1 MDELELLKSKWQ
13 EGNQELPKLSYNDI
27 YKMRH
32 NKSASIVKWIFIISI
47 CELVFWIV
55 LGFLSPESNKELLVQ
70 IGLQN
75 TLTILYG
82 LHYVVI
88 AVFLVLFYLNQKNI
102 KTTDTVKNLMHS
114 IIKTRKTVSYFVIYN
129 VVSFVLS
136 LVYVNL
142 YFFSKKSEL
151 FNILIKDNVAYQG
164 ISIET
169 FTSVFFITQFI
180 IGILLIGFIL
190 LFYRIV
196 YGILLRKLKHNYV
209 ELEKIE
215 L

>member
-32 NKSASIVKWIFIISI
+32 NKSASIVKWIFIISV

-82 LHYVVI
+82 IHYVVI

-129 VVSFVLS
+129 VVSTALI
-136 LVYVNL
+136 LVYINL
-142 YFFSKKSEL
+142 YFFTKKSEL
-151 FNILIKDNVAYQG
+151 YNLLIKENEAYQVVP
-164 ISIET
+164 IET

-180 IGILLIGFIL
+180 VGILFIGFIL

-196 YGILLRKLKHNYV
+196 YGILIRKLKHNYG

-215 L
+215 M

>member
-32 NKSASIVKWIFIISI
+32 NKSASIVKWIFIISV
-47 CELVFWIV
+47 CELVFWII

-75 TLTILYG
+75 TLTILYVI
-82 LHYVVI
+82 HYVVI

-129 VVSFVLS
+129 VVSTALI
-136 LVYVNL
+136 LVYINL
-142 YFFSKKSEL
+142 YFFTKKNEL
-151 FNILIKDNVAYQG
+151 YTILIKDNDAYQG
-164 ISIET
+164 VPIET
-169 FTSVFFITQFI
+169 FTSVFFIVQFVV
-180 IGILLIGFIL
+180 GLLLIGFVL

-196 YGILLRKLKHNYV
+196 YGILLRKLKHNYG

-215 L
+215 M

>member
-32 NKSASIVKWIFIISI
+32 NKSASIVKWIFIISV
-47 CELVFWIV
+47 CELVFWSV

-75 TLTILYG
+75 TLTILYVI
-82 LHYVVI
+82 HYVVI
-88 AVFLVLFYLNQKNI
+88 AIFLVLFYLNQKNI

-129 VVSFVLS
+129 VVSTALI
-136 LVYVNL
+136 LVYINL
-142 YFFSKKSEL
+142 YFFTKKSEL
-151 FNILIKDNVAYQG
+151 YNILIKENEAYQG
-164 ISIET
+164 VPIET

-180 IGILLIGFIL
+180 VGILLIGFVL

-215 L
+215 M

>member
-129 VVSFVLS
+129 VVSTALI
-136 LVYVNL
+136 LVYINL
-142 YFFSKKSEL
+142 YFFTKKNEL
-151 FNILIKDNVAYQG
+151 YTILIKDNDAYQG
-164 ISIET
+164 VPIET
-169 FTSVFFITQFI
+169 FTSVFFIVQFVV
-180 IGILLIGFIL
+180 GLLLIGFVL

-196 YGILLRKLKHNYV
+196 YGILLRKLKQNYV

>member
-32 NKSASIVKWIFIISI
+32 NKSASIVKWIFIISV

-129 VVSFVLS
+129 VVSTALI
-136 LVYVNL
+136 LVYINL
-142 YFFSKKSEL
+142 YFFTKKNEL
-151 FNILIKDNVAYQG
+151 YAILIKDNDAYQG
-164 ISIET
+164 VPIET

-180 IGILLIGFIL
+180 VGILFIGLIL

-196 YGILLRKLKHNYV
+196 YGILLRKLKHNYG

>member
-32 NKSASIVKWIFIISI
+32 NKSASIVKWIFIISV

-75 TLTILYG
+75 TLTILYVI
-82 LHYVVI
+82 HYVVI

-129 VVSFVLS
+129 VVSTALI
-136 LVYVNL
+136 LVYINL
-142 YFFSKKSEL
+142 YFFTKKNEL
-151 FNILIKDNVAYQG
+151 YTILIKDNDAYQG
-164 ISIET
+164 VPIET
-169 FTSVFFITQFI
+169 FTSVFFIVQFVV
-180 IGILLIGFIL
+180 GLLLIGFVL

-196 YGILLRKLKHNYV
+196 YGILLRKLKHNYG

>member
-32 NKSASIVKWIFIISI
+32 NKSASIVKWIFIISV

-129 VVSFVLS
+129 VVSAALI
-136 LVYVNL
+136 LVYINL
-142 YFFSKKSEL
+142 YFFTKKSEL
-151 FNILIKDNVAYQG
+151 YNILIKDNDAYQG
-164 ISIET
+164 VPIET

-180 IGILLIGFIL
+180 VGILFIGLIL

-196 YGILLRKLKHNYV
+196 YGILLRKLKHNYG

>member
-32 NKSASIVKWIFIISI
+32 NKSASIVKWIFIISV

-129 VVSFVLS
+129 VVSTALI
-136 LVYVNL
+136 LVYINL
-142 YFFSKKSEL
+142 YFFTKKSEL
-151 FNILIKDNVAYQG
+151 YNILIKENEAYQG
-164 ISIET
+164 VPIET

-180 IGILLIGFIL
+180 VGILLIGFVL

-196 YGILLRKLKHNYV
+196 YGILLRKLKHNYG

>member
-1 MDELELLKSKWQ
+1 MDELELLKSKWH

-32 NKSASIVKWIFIISI
+32 NKSASIVKWIFIISV
-47 CELVFWIV
+47 CELVFWII

-129 VVSFVLS
+129 VVSTALI
-136 LVYVNL
+136 LVYINL
-142 YFFSKKSEL
+142 YFFTKKSEL
-151 FNILIKDNVAYQG
+151 YNILIKENEAYQG
-164 ISIET
+164 VPIET

-180 IGILLIGFIL
+180 VGILLIGFVL

-215 L
+215 M

>member
-32 NKSASIVKWIFIISI
+32 NKSASIVKWIFIISV

-129 VVSFVLS
+129 VVSTALI
-136 LVYVNL
+136 LVYINL
-142 YFFSKKSEL
+142 YFFTKKNEL
-151 FNILIKDNVAYQG
+151 YTILIKDNDAYQG
-164 ISIET
+164 VPIET

-180 IGILLIGFIL
+180 VGILFIGLIL

-196 YGILLRKLKHNYV
+196 YGILLRKLKHNYG

>member
-13 EGNQELPKLSYNDI
+13 DGNQELPKLSYNDI
-27 YKMRH
+27 YRMLH

-47 CELVFWIV
+47 FELGFWII
-55 LGFLSPESNKELLVQ
+55 LGLLSPESNKELLVQ

-75 TLTILYG
+75 TLTIFYG
-82 LHYVVI
+82 IHHVVI

-129 VVSFVLS
+129 VVSTALI
-136 LVYVNL
+136 LVYINL
-142 YFFSKKSEL
+142 YFFTKKDQLYTILSKE
-151 FNILIKDNVAYQG
+151 NEAYQG
-164 ISIET
+164 VPIET
-169 FTSVFFITQFI
+169 FTSVFFIAQFI
-180 IGILLIGFIL
+180 VGLLFIGFVL

-196 YGILLRKLKHNYV
+196 YGILLRKLKHNYG
-209 ELEKIE
+209 ELKKIE

>member
-32 NKSASIVKWIFIISI
+32 NKSASIVKWIFIISV

-102 KTTDTVKNLMHS
+102 KTTDTVKNLMYS

-129 VVSFVLS
+129 VVSTALI
-136 LVYVNL
+136 LVYINL
-142 YFFSKKSEL
+142 YFFTKKDQL
-151 FNILIKDNVAYQG
+151 YTILIKENEAYQG
-164 ISIET
+164 VPIET
-169 FTSVFFITQFI
+169 FTSVFFIAQFI
-180 IGILLIGFIL
+180 VGLLFIGFVL

-196 YGILLRKLKHNYV
+196 YGILLRKLKHNYG
-209 ELEKIE
+209 ELKKIE
-215 L
+215 Q

>member
-32 NKSASIVKWIFIISI
+32 NKSASIVKWIFIISV
-47 CELVFWIV
+47 CELVFWSV

-82 LHYVVI
+82 IHYVVI

-129 VVSFVLS
+129 VVSTALI
-136 LVYVNL
+136 LVYINL
-142 YFFSKKSEL
+142 YFFTKKSEL
-151 FNILIKDNVAYQG
+151 YNILIKENEAYQG
-164 ISIET
+164 VPIET

-180 IGILLIGFIL
+180 VGILFIGFIL

-196 YGILLRKLKHNYV
+196 YGILIRKLKHNYG

>member
-32 NKSASIVKWIFIISI
+32 NKSASIVKWIFIISV
-47 CELVFWIV
+47 CELVFWII

-75 TLTILYG
+75 TLTILYVI
-82 LHYVVI
+82 HYVVI
-88 AVFLVLFYLNQKNI
+88 AVFLVLFYLNQKSI

-129 VVSFVLS
+129 VVSTAII
-136 LVYVNL
+136 LVYINL
-142 YFFSKKSEL
+142 YFFTKKNEL
-151 FNILIKDNVAYQG
+151 YTILIKENEAYQG
-164 ISIET
+164 VPIET

-180 IGILLIGFIL
+180 VGILFIGFIL

-196 YGILLRKLKHNYV
+196 YGILIRKLKHNYG

>member
-1 MDELELLKSKWQ
+1 
-13 EGNQELPKLSYNDI
+13 
-27 YKMRH
+27 MRH
-32 NKSASIVKWIFIISI
+32 NKSASIVKWIFIISV

-70 IGLQN
+70 IGLQK

-129 VVSFVLS
+129 VVSTALI
-136 LVYVNL
+136 LVYINL
-142 YFFSKKSEL
+142 YFFTKKNEL
-151 FNILIKDNVAYQG
+151 YTILIKDNDAYQG
-164 ISIET
+164 VPIET
-169 FTSVFFITQFI
+169 FTSVFFITQFVV
-180 IGILLIGFIL
+180 GLLLIGFVL

-196 YGILLRKLKHNYV
+196 YGILLRKLKHNYG

>member
-32 NKSASIVKWIFIISI
+32 NKSASIVKWIFIISV
-47 CELVFWIV
+47 CELVFWII

-75 TLTILYG
+75 TLTILYVI
-82 LHYVVI
+82 HYVVI

-129 VVSFVLS
+129 VVSTAII
-136 LVYVNL
+136 LVYINL
-142 YFFSKKSEL
+142 YFFTKKNEL
-151 FNILIKDNVAYQG
+151 YTILIKENEAYQG
-164 ISIET
+164 VPIET

-180 IGILLIGFIL
+180 VGILFIGFIL

-196 YGILLRKLKHNYV
+196 YGILIRKLKHNYG

>member
-32 NKSASIVKWIFIISI
+32 NKSASIVKWIFIISV

-196 YGILLRKLKHNYV
+196 YGILIRKLKHNYG

>member
-32 NKSASIVKWIFIISI
+32 NKSASIVKWIFIISV

-142 YFFSKKSEL
+142 YFFSKNSEL

-196 YGILLRKLKHNYV
+196 YGILIRKLKHNYG

>member
-32 NKSASIVKWIFIISI
+32 NKSASIVKWIFIISV

-70 IGLQN
+70 IGLQK

-129 VVSFVLS
+129 VVSTALI
-136 LVYVNL
+136 LVYINL
-142 YFFSKKSEL
+142 YFFTKKNEL
-151 FNILIKDNVAYQG
+151 YTILIKDNDAYQG
-164 ISIET
+164 VPIET
-169 FTSVFFITQFI
+169 FTSVFFIVQFVV
-180 IGILLIGFIL
+180 GLLLIGFVL

-196 YGILLRKLKHNYV
+196 YGILLRKLKHNYG

>member
-32 NKSASIVKWIFIISI
+32 NKSASIVKWIFIISV

-102 KTTDTVKNLMHS
+102 KTTDTVKNLMYS

-129 VVSFVLS
+129 VVSTALI
-136 LVYVNL
+136 LVYINL
-142 YFFSKKSEL
+142 YFFTKKNEL
-151 FNILIKDNVAYQG
+151 YTILIKDNDAYQG
-164 ISIET
+164 VPIET
-169 FTSVFFITQFI
+169 FTSVFFITQFVV
-180 IGILLIGFIL
+180 GLLLIGFVL

-196 YGILLRKLKHNYV
+196 YGILLRKLKHNYG

>member
-32 NKSASIVKWIFIISI
+32 NKSASIVKWIFIISV
-47 CELVFWIV
+47 CELVFWII

-75 TLTILYG
+75 TLTIFYVI
-82 LHYVVI
+82 HYVVI
-88 AVFLVLFYLNQKNI
+88 AVFLILFYLNQKNI

-129 VVSFVLS
+129 VVSTALI
-136 LVYVNL
+136 LVYINL
-142 YFFSKKSEL
+142 YCFTKKSEL
-151 FNILIKDNVAYQG
+151 YNILIKENEAYQG
-164 ISIET
+164 VPIET

-180 IGILLIGFIL
+180 VGILFIGLIL

-196 YGILLRKLKHNYV
+196 YGILLRKLKHNYG

>member
-32 NKSASIVKWIFIISI
+32 NKSASIVKWIFIISV

-82 LHYVVI
+82 IHYVVI

-151 FNILIKDNVAYQG
+151 FNILIKDNDAYQG
-164 ISIET
+164 VSIET

-180 IGILLIGFIL
+180 VGILLIGFVL

-196 YGILLRKLKHNYV
+196 YGILLRKLKHNYG

>member
-32 NKSASIVKWIFIISI
+32 NKSASIVKWIFIISV

-129 VVSFVLS
+129 VVSTALI
-136 LVYVNL
+136 LVYINL
-142 YFFSKKSEL
+142 YFFTKKNEL
-151 FNILIKDNVAYQG
+151 YTLLIKDNDAYQG
-164 ISIET
+164 VPIET

-180 IGILLIGFIL
+180 VGILLIGFIL

-196 YGILLRKLKHNYV
+196 YGILIRKLKHNYV

-215 L
+215 M

>member
-32 NKSASIVKWIFIISI
+32 NKSASIVKWIFIISV
-47 CELVFWIV
+47 CELVFWII

-75 TLTILYG
+75 TLTIFYVI
-82 LHYVVI
+82 HYVVI

-129 VVSFVLS
+129 VVSTALI
-136 LVYVNL
+136 LVYINL
-142 YFFSKKSEL
+142 YFFTKKSEL
-151 FNILIKDNVAYQG
+151 YNILIKENEAYQG
-164 ISIET
+164 VPIET

-180 IGILLIGFIL
+180 VGILFIGLIL

-196 YGILLRKLKHNYV
+196 YGILLRKLKHNYG

>member
-32 NKSASIVKWIFIISI
+32 NKSASIVKWIFIISV

-129 VVSFVLS
+129 VVSTALI
-136 LVYVNL
+136 LVYINL
-142 YFFSKKSEL
+142 YFFTKKNEL
-151 FNILIKDNVAYQG
+151 YTILIKDNDAYQG
-164 ISIET
+164 VPIET

-180 IGILLIGFIL
+180 VGLLLIGFVL

-196 YGILLRKLKHNYV
+196 YGILLRKLKHNYG

-215 L
+215 M

>member
-1 MDELELLKSKWQ
+1 
-13 EGNQELPKLSYNDI
+13 
-27 YKMRH
+27 
-32 NKSASIVKWIFIISI
+32 
-47 CELVFWIV
+47 
-55 LGFLSPESNKELLVQ
+55 
-70 IGLQN
+70 
-75 TLTILYG
+75 
-82 LHYVVI
+82 
-88 AVFLVLFYLNQKNI
+88 
-102 KTTDTVKNLMHS
+102 MHS

-142 YFFSKKSEL
+142 YFFNKKSEL
-151 FNILIKDNVAYQG
+151 FSILIKDKDAYQG
-164 ISIET
+164 VSIET

-196 YGILLRKLKHNYV
+196 YGILIRKLKHNYG

>member
-32 NKSASIVKWIFIISI
+32 NKSASIVKWIFIISV

-82 LHYVVI
+82 IHYVVI

-129 VVSFVLS
+129 VVSTALI
-136 LVYVNL
+136 LVYINL
-142 YFFSKKSEL
+142 YFFTKKSEL
-151 FNILIKDNVAYQG
+151 YNILIKENEAYQG
-164 ISIET
+164 VPIET

-180 IGILLIGFIL
+180 VGILLIGFVL

-196 YGILLRKLKHNYV
+196 YGILLRKLKHNYG

>member
-1 MDELELLKSKWQ
+1 MDELELLKSKWH

-32 NKSASIVKWIFIISI
+32 NKSASIVKWIFIISV
-47 CELVFWIV
+47 CELVFWSV

-82 LHYVVI
+82 IHYVVI

-129 VVSFVLS
+129 VVSTALI
-136 LVYVNL
+136 LVYINL
-142 YFFSKKSEL
+142 YFFTKKSEL
-151 FNILIKDNVAYQG
+151 YNILIKENEAYQG
-164 ISIET
+164 VPIET

-180 IGILLIGFIL
+180 VGILLIGFVL

-215 L
+215 M

>member
-1 MDELELLKSKWQ
+1 MARGKSRA
-13 EGNQELPKLSYNDI
+13 PKINDI

-32 NKSASIVKWIFIISI
+32 NKSASIVKWIFIISV

-70 IGLQN
+70 IGLQK

-129 VVSFVLS
+129 VVSTALI
-136 LVYVNL
+136 LVYINL
-142 YFFSKKSEL
+142 YFFTKKNEL
-151 FNILIKDNVAYQG
+151 YTILIKDNDAYQG
-164 ISIET
+164 VPIET
-169 FTSVFFITQFI
+169 FTSVFFITQFVV
-180 IGILLIGFIL
+180 GLLLIGFVL

-196 YGILLRKLKHNYV
+196 YGILLRKLKHNYG

>member
-1 MDELELLKSKWQ
+1 MDELELLKSKWH

-32 NKSASIVKWIFIISI
+32 NKSASIVKWIFIISV
-47 CELVFWIV
+47 CELVFWSV

-75 TLTILYG
+75 TLTILYAI
-82 LHYVVI
+82 HYVVI

-129 VVSFVLS
+129 VVSTALI
-136 LVYVNL
+136 LVYINL
-142 YFFSKKSEL
+142 YFFTKKSEL
-151 FNILIKDNVAYQG
+151 YNILIKENEAYQG
-164 ISIET
+164 VPIET

-180 IGILLIGFIL
+180 VGILLIGFVL

-196 YGILLRKLKHNYV
+196 YGILLRKLKHNYG

-215 L
+215 M

>member
-32 NKSASIVKWIFIISI
+32 NKSASIVKWIFIISV

-75 TLTILYG
+75 TLTILYVI
-82 LHYVVI
+82 HYVVI

-129 VVSFVLS
+129 VVSTALI
-136 LVYVNL
+136 LVYINL
-142 YFFSKKSEL
+142 YFFTKKNEL
-151 FNILIKDNVAYQG
+151 YTILIKDNDAYQG
-164 ISIET
+164 VPIET
-169 FTSVFFITQFI
+169 FTSVFFITQFVV
-180 IGILLIGFIL
+180 GLLLIGFVL

-196 YGILLRKLKHNYV
+196 YGILLRKLKHNYG

-215 L
+215 M

>member
-32 NKSASIVKWIFIISI
+32 NKSASIVKWIFIISV

-129 VVSFVLS
+129 VVSTALI
-136 LVYVNL
+136 LVYINL
-142 YFFSKKSEL
+142 YFFTKKNEL
-151 FNILIKDNVAYQG
+151 YTILIKDNDAYQG
-164 ISIET
+164 VPIET
-169 FTSVFFITQFI
+169 FTSVFFITQFVV
-180 IGILLIGFIL
+180 GLLLIGFVL

-196 YGILLRKLKHNYV
+196 YGILLRKLKHNYG

>member
-32 NKSASIVKWIFIISI
+32 NKSASIVKWIFIISV

-129 VVSFVLS
+129 VVSTALI
-136 LVYVNL
+136 LVYINL
-142 YFFSKKSEL
+142 YFFTKKNEL
-151 FNILIKDNVAYQG
+151 YTILIKDNDAYQG
-164 ISIET
+164 VPIET
-169 FTSVFFITQFI
+169 FTSVFFITQFVV
-180 IGILLIGFIL
+180 GLLLIGFVL

-196 YGILLRKLKHNYV
+196 YGILLRKLKHNYG

-215 L
+215 M

>member
-1 MDELELLKSKWQ
+1 MDELELLKSKWH

-32 NKSASIVKWIFIISI
+32 NKSASIVKWIFIISV
-47 CELVFWIV
+47 CELVFWSV

-75 TLTILYG
+75 TLTILYVI
-82 LHYVVI
+82 HYVVI

-129 VVSFVLS
+129 VVSTALI
-136 LVYVNL
+136 LVYINL
-142 YFFSKKSEL
+142 YFFTKKSEL
-151 FNILIKDNVAYQG
+151 YNILIKENEAYQG
-164 ISIET
+164 VPIET
-169 FTSVFFITQFI
+169 FTSIFFITQFI
-180 IGILLIGFIL
+180 VGILLIGFVL

-196 YGILLRKLKHNYV
+196 YGILLRKLKHNHG

-215 L
+215 M

>member
-1 MDELELLKSKWQ
+1 MRKKILILINSDIYVRNYLETNAFDKLIKNFDCYFVAFSGDVFNKKKLTRKIKKNFKSLVNMDELELLKSKWQ

-32 NKSASIVKWIFIISI
+32 NKSASIVKWIFIISV

-88 AVFLVLFYLNQKNI
+88 AVFLVLFYLNKKNI

-129 VVSFVLS
+129 VVSTA
-136 LVYVNL
+136 
-142 YFFSKKSEL
+142 
-151 FNILIKDNVAYQG
+151 LI
-164 ISIET
+164 
-169 FTSVFFITQFI
+169 
-180 IGILLIGFIL
+180 
-190 LFYRIV
+190 
-196 YGILLRKLKHNYV
+196 
-209 ELEKIE
+209 
-215 L
+215 

>member
-1 MDELELLKSKWQ
+1 MDELELLKSKWH

-32 NKSASIVKWIFIISI
+32 NKSASIVKWIFIISV

-82 LHYVVI
+82 IHYVVI

-129 VVSFVLS
+129 VVSTALI
-136 LVYVNL
+136 LVYINL
-142 YFFSKKSEL
+142 YFFTKKSEL
-151 FNILIKDNVAYQG
+151 YNILIKENEAYQG
-164 ISIET
+164 VPIET

-180 IGILLIGFIL
+180 VGILLIGFVL

-196 YGILLRKLKHNYV
+196 YGILLRKLKHNYG

>member
-32 NKSASIVKWIFIISI
+32 NKSASIVKWIFIISV
-47 CELVFWIV
+47 CELVFWII

-129 VVSFVLS
+129 VVSTAII
-136 LVYVNL
+136 LVYINL
-142 YFFSKKSEL
+142 YFFTKKNEL
-151 FNILIKDNVAYQG
+151 YTILIKENEAYQG
-164 ISIET
+164 VPIET

-180 IGILLIGFIL
+180 VGILFIGFIL

-196 YGILLRKLKHNYV
+196 YGILIRKLKHNYG

>member
-196 YGILLRKLKHNYV
+196 YGILIRKLKHNYV

>member
-32 NKSASIVKWIFIISI
+32 NKSASIVKWIFIISV

-75 TLTILYG
+75 TLTFLYG

-129 VVSFVLS
+129 VVSTAII
-136 LVYVNL
+136 LVYINL
-142 YFFSKKSEL
+142 YLFTKKNEL
-151 FNILIKDNVAYQG
+151 YNILFKENEAYQVVP
-164 ISIET
+164 IET

-180 IGILLIGFIL
+180 VGILFIGFIL

-196 YGILLRKLKHNYV
+196 YGILIRKLKHNYG

-215 L
+215 M